1 MRSPIAPPVVDGK
14 QLTDQV
20 FYKQEQ
26 PAKPTAPVALT
37 LKGLKNG
44 NYLLNVYRTGYRQN
58 DAYTAYLHMGAPSQ
72 LTRAQVAALQSA
84 ASGAPSES
92 RTVTITGNQF
102 RQQFQMLENDT
113 ILVTLTPR

>member
-1 MRSPIAPPVVDGK
+1 
-14 QLTDQV
+14 
-20 FYKQEQ
+20 
-26 PAKPTAPVALT
+26 
-37 LKGLKNG
+37 
-44 NYLLNVYRTGYRQN
+44 
-58 DAYTAYLHMGAPSQ
+58 MGAPSQ